1 MPTINTFLH
10 NQQLHGYYFKSILL
24 ATINELLIFLL
35 IMLWIQ
41 LFLVI
46 LSLYLQYW
54 KFLHVFGKYLSNN
67 YVEI

>member
-1 MPTINTFLH
+1 
-10 NQQLHGYYFKSILL
+10 
-24 ATINELLIFLL
+24 
-35 IMLWIQ
+35 MLWIQ

-54 KFLHVFGKYLSNN
+54 KFLYVFGKYLSND